1 MKRQKPSGNGTHC
14 GPMDA
19 FLKIARKDPQSM
31 YQTIPIT
38 GNTLI

>member
-1 MKRQKPSGNGTHC
+1 
-14 GPMDA
+14 MDA

-38 GNTLI
+38 GNTLIWPLCADWYIQYIDMD